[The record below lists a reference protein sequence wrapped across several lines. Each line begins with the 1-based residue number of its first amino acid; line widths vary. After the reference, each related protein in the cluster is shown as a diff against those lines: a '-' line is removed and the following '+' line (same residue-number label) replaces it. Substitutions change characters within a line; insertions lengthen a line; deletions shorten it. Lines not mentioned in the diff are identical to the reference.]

1 MNEGSCGPSGM
12 RQTELRDF
20 GDGNTVVLYTEDHD
34 VYRKM
39 STWESCSEVVPYEQG
54 GRVIAY
60 DLYFP
65 IEMARQV
72 KSSLGL

>member
-1 MNEGSCGPSGM
+1 MKN
-12 RQTELRDF
+12 TELRDF
-20 GDGNTVVLYTEDHD
+20 GDGSTVVLYTEDRNI
-34 VYRKM
+34 YQKM
-39 STWESCSEVVPYEQG
+39 SAWESCSQVVPYEQG

-72 KSSLGL
+72 KSSLG